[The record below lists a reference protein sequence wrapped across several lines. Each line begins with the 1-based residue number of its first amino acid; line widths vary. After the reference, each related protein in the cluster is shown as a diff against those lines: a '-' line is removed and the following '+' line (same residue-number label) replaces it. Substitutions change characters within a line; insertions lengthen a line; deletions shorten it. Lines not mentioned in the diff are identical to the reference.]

1 VTDIFNRLSIV
12 LWNTKLSPPLNKYW
26 SKSTSEA
33 KNKVSNVVRL
43 FISLNYDFICLSE
56 VSPTDIEHLNS
67 ELSLYSKGYDF
78 YIIQEKTRDVYF
90 DTAIL
95 YKRNFSCIECNFFI
109 DGENNHKLKAYQK
122 YIFQNIESKD
132 YLVFYFTH
140 WPSMLADNAEARRS
154 ISSYIR
160 ANLNEMKNKDS
171 SIKFI
176 VLGDFNAE
184 PYQPSMVSGLKS
196 SRHQSIVKANPH
208 LLYNP
213 FWQFLSCRN
222 ENPTG
227 TFYYK
232 QGENHKWS
240 VLDQILLSG
249 SFFKEG
255 WIIKDEN
262 IEILNIKEL
271 MRVNFGVN
279 FSNPSDHRAVHAILE
294 K

>member
-1 VTDIFNRLSIV
+1 MTDIFNRLSIV

-184 PYQPSMVSGLKS
+184 PYQ
-196 SRHQSIVKANPH
+196 
-208 LLYNP
+208 LL
-213 FWQFLSCRN
+213 W
-222 ENPTG
+222 
-227 TFYYK
+227 
-232 QGENHKWS
+232 
-240 VLDQILLSG
+240 
-249 SFFKEG
+249 
-255 WIIKDEN
+255 
-262 IEILNIKEL
+262 
-271 MRVNFGVN
+271 
-279 FSNPSDHRAVHAILE
+279 
-294 K
+294 